1 MGSQSESAACHPD
14 RSWNA
19 LPVSR
24 LATSESLEQLRAL
37 EAGWRPEDTISNLPI
52 EEGSYRPKNARE
64 RYSDEITLEDA
75 FASSSN
81 VAAVRLM
88 GEVGSERVIRMA
100 RSLGVRSDMPEG
112 DPEEDALS
120 EALQAA
126 MAEYH
131 PSEPHWYL
139 WTLGADPSV
148 QGQGYGALLLEHR
161 LAQIDERSEPAY
173 LEASSPGLVP
183 FYQRFGFEQIG
194 LIDVDPIPPLTPM
207 FRRAR

>member
-1 MGSQSESAACHPD
+1 MEKPAIISVDDGSA
-14 RSWNA
+14 
-19 LPVSR
+19 SR
-24 LATSESLEQLRAL
+24 VL
-37 EAGWRPEDTISNLPI
+37 DI
-52 EEGSYRPKNARE
+52 
-64 RYSDEITLEDA
+64 ITLAFDRDPVARFFFSNPEVYLHWWPRWVMAIGKNGFAAGGVEATEDFRA
-75 FASSSN
+75 GAIWLPPGVETDPSDI
-81 VAAVRLM
+81 AAL
-88 GEVGSERVIRMA
+88 
-100 RSLGVRSDMPEG
+100 DMPAG

-120 EALQAA
+120 EAMQAA

-183 FYQRFGFEQIG
+183 FYKRFGFEQIG
-194 LIDVDPIPPLTPM
+194 LIDVDPVPPLVPM
-207 FRRAR
+207 FRPPR

>member
-1 MGSQSESAACHPD
+1 MEKPAI
-14 RSWNA
+14 
-19 LPVSR
+19 
-24 LATSESLEQLRAL
+24 
-37 EAGWRPEDTISNLPI
+37 ISVD
-52 EEGSYRPKNARE
+52 EGSA
-64 RYSDEITLEDA
+64 SSVLDIITLAFDRDPVARFFFSTPEVYLHWWPRWVMAIGKNGFAAGGVETTEDFRA
-75 FASSSN
+75 GAIWLPPG
-81 VAAVRLM
+81 VETDPADIAAL
-88 GEVGSERVIRMA
+88 
-100 RSLGVRSDMPEG
+100 DMPAG

-139 WTLGADPSV
+139 WTLGVDPSV

-183 FYQRFGFEQIG
+183 FYKRFGFEQIG
-194 LIDVDPIPPLTPM
+194 LIDVDPVPPLVPM
-207 FRRAR
+207 FRPAR

>member
-1 MGSQSESAACHPD
+1 MEKPAI
-14 RSWNA
+14 
-19 LPVSR
+19 
-24 LATSESLEQLRAL
+24 
-37 EAGWRPEDTISNLPI
+37 ISVD
-52 EEGSYRPKNARE
+52 EGSA
-64 RYSDEITLEDA
+64 SSVLDIITLA
-75 FASSSN
+75 FGRDPVARFFFSN
-81 VAAVRLM
+81 PEVYLHWWPRWVIAIGKNGFAA
-88 GEVGSERVIRMA
+88 G
-100 RSLGVRSDMPEG
+100 GVEATADFRAGAIWLPPGVETDPADIAALDMPAG

-120 EALQAA
+120 KALQAA

-183 FYQRFGFEQIG
+183 FYKRFGFEQIG
-194 LIDVDPIPPLTPM
+194 LIDVDPVPPLVPM
-207 FRRAR
+207 FRPPR